1 MNVNTR
7 IGSQVINVEMKN
19 LVLSLFKQKDLNNFT
34 K

>member
-1 MNVNTR
+1 MNVN